1 MRVIV
6 LAAAACVAFA
16 FANTQARADGA
27 WCTRDSLGCTNCGFH
42 TFAQCQANVSGMG
55 GSCERNPA
63 RVAASDVR
71 GRKQRNNRPRP
82 PVFSPTPIC
91 VLQICNLQSS
101 VNSPVVAPPLLRRSG
116 RDRQERNPPTITVQR
131 NRKDIP

>member
-1 MRVIV
+1 MTITGATDPRYLRRRARSRQAGCSAAVALDMVELATASSVNGRYAMRVIV

-71 GRKQRNNRPRP
+71 GRKQRNN
-82 PVFSPTPIC
+82 
-91 VLQICNLQSS
+91 
-101 VNSPVVAPPLLRRSG
+101 
-116 RDRQERNPPTITVQR
+116 
-131 NRKDIP
+131 